1 MKRLVAGATR
11 SGASSPSTWAF
22 SPTTRSPVAVKPTTD
37 GVSREPERD
46 GMMRGVP
53 PSTVATALYVVPRSM
68 PMQGSMEACHH
79 TRPAPASTW
88 TRQTGM
94 LGPRPMQNVSVS
106 RRYARALLD
115 AAGAQSDQVL
125 AQLEALVVL
134 LAENPEIHIAVGS
147 PALPRPQRTQAVEA
161 IGQAAHLDVTLVNMM
176 KLLTD
181 RNRMDTLPMLAR
193 IYRDLVDARLNRLRG
208 TVTSAVA
215 LAPAQV
221 EAIRASL
228 EKLTHRSVLLEP
240 KVDRQV
246 LGGVVAQVGSHT
258 WDGSLRTQLRDLEQQ
273 LTRPVR

>member
-1 MKRLVAGATR
+1 
-11 SGASSPSTWAF
+11 
-22 SPTTRSPVAVKPTTD
+22 
-37 GVSREPERD
+37 
-46 GMMRGVP
+46 
-53 PSTVATALYVVPRSM
+53 
-68 PMQGSMEACHH
+68 
-79 TRPAPASTW
+79 
-88 TRQTGM
+88 
-94 LGPRPMQNVSVS
+94 MQNVSVS